1 MARASISESVFQP
14 GPAGRV
20 GKLALSFAW
29 LLLVTTAAWPQS
41 GTRLPLRVEA
51 SNIEPNY
58 PLTRDKR
65 DLEQLTDQ
73 LTVPFPAWTR
83 RESVGWSHRTPVLL
97 TVRVMAGAARQVR
110 LMTAKNLSADV
121 LPPARVDAYCGRPQA
136 GWVHVGNAVPKPD
149 AVADRTSLWVD
160 VPFDSP
166 CSGELALV
174 LHARGSFLMVDE
186 IEAHGSLQ
194 ATAMTAPG
202 QEPGVHDGSIIG
214 DSIRR
219 LRARY
224 VSDNEARVS
233 TLLREKASRQPFA
246 WLVNPWQDLAPGQ
259 WQADMSRTE
268 LSLSAAEGWPV
279 SFVVGMA
286 NASTEPATFR
296 ASLCEAAASRARF
309 SELVPVLAANGQMI
323 PDALRTLDR
332 QELPVGLGSLGWLY
346 VTLDAPVHT
355 QTCEVRISSGDRTIQ
370 DLRLKLTDIG
380 RLPSS
385 DSAAPK
391 AGTWAY
397 LSDKPIW
404 TRENQADLVRA
415 LVSAG
420 VNVFVIHPDS
430 IPVPGAKA
438 NWEVAAK
445 LRSDLAAYRGAGT
458 VLLYLAWDRAGVGK
472 DDSGPGQREVAQWLE
487 RLLPLM
493 EAAGYS
499 YADWALYPMDEPG
512 PDDYAWLLRISRW
525 IKERNDQ
532 VRLYANPGRVGLADL
547 VPGSSLQELVDVIDI
562 WQPLRG
568 EAADRLAP
576 VLRKKAPDRWWI
588 YQVGLAPAK
597 AIPPRCYRS
606 SGAAAARLGA
616 AGFGFWSFSDTG
628 GSSAWDDFD
637 GRRPDWA
644 VVYED
649 ANGGILSSRRWE
661 AFQQGIRDF
670 SALKAC
676 ENAVNSPAC
685 ESLAVVLRDV
695 ADADGC
701 R

>member
-1 MARASISESVFQP
+1 MARASISESAFQP
-14 GPAGRV
+14 GLAGHV
-20 GKLALSFAW
+20 GQLALSFAW
-29 LLLVTTAAWPQS
+29 LLLVATAAWPQS
-41 GTRLPLRVEA
+41 GTGLPFRVEA
-51 SNIEPNY
+51 SSIEPNY
-58 PLTRDKR
+58 PLTRDKH
-65 DLEQLTDQ
+65 DLEQLTDHA
-73 LTVPFPAWTR
+73 LVPFPAWTH
-83 RESVGWSHRTPVLL
+83 RESAGWSQRTPVLL
-97 TVRVMAGAARQVR
+97 TARVVAGAARQVR
-110 LMTAKNLSADV
+110 LMTAKSTSAGV
-121 LPPARVDAYCGRPQA
+121 FPPARVDAYCGRPQA

-149 AVADRTSLWVD
+149 AVPDRANLWVD
-160 VPFDSP
+160 VPFDAP

-186 IEAHGSLQ
+186 IEAHGSLS
-194 ATAMTAPG
+194 AIAMTAPD
-202 QEPGVHDGSIIG
+202 QQPRIRSDGVIA
-214 DSIRR
+214 DSTRR
-219 LRARY
+219 LREQY

-233 TLLREKASRQPFA
+233 ATLRARASGRTIA
-246 WLVNPWQDLAPGQ
+246 WLVDPWQDLAPGQ
-259 WQADMSRTE
+259 WQAGMGRTE

-279 SFVVGMA
+279 SFIIGMA
-286 NASTEPATFR
+286 NAGAEPATLR
-296 ASLCEAAASRARF
+296 ASLCDDVASGARF
-309 SELVPVLAANGQMI
+309 YELVPVLAANGQMI

-332 QELPVGLGSLGWLY
+332 QELPVGPGSLGWLY

-355 QTCEVRISSGDRTIQ
+355 RTCQARIRSGDKVVQ
-370 DLRLKLTDIG
+370 DLRLQLTDVG
-380 RLPSS
+380 RLPSPGGV
-385 DSAAPK
+385 APM

-404 TRENQADLVRA
+404 TRENQADLVRT

-420 VNVFVIHPDS
+420 VNVFVIHPGS

-438 NWEVAAK
+438 GWDAAAR

-458 VLLYLAWDRAGVGK
+458 VLLYLAWDRAGVGR

-493 EAAGYS
+493 QAAGYS

-576 VLRKKAPDRWWI
+576 VLRRKAPDRWWI

-597 AIPPRCYRS
+597 AMPPRCYRS
-606 SGAAAARLGA
+606 PGAAAARLGA

-637 GRRPDWA
+637 GIRPDWA
-644 VVYED
+644 VVYE
-649 ANGGILSSRRWE
+649 GGQGGMVSSRRWE

-670 SALKAC
+670 AALKAC
-676 ENAVNSPAC
+676 EAAVNSPAC

-695 ADADGC
+695 ADASGC